1 MGTKCFHD
9 IQIVD
14 SQQVTHDP
22 QESQIVA
29 NNLKATDKKIVQ
41 TNNNQNK
48 QFSNKETHWAA

>member
-22 QESQIVA
+22 QESQIMA
-29 NNLKATDKKIVQ
+29 NKFKASDKKIVQ
-41 TNNNQNK
+41 TNSNQKK
-48 QFSNKETHWAA
+48 Q